1 MFKEEIFT
9 LWEDDVKA
17 IDMADHA
24 TPPAHLEGD
33 WDEWEWNDWEIFDGE
48 KPEAWITVHADGHLE
63 MPVDGEDELS
73 WEEVRTAS
81 TLNPEDIPI
90 FDKFF
95 EDFELGDWRAIKFDE
110 LRVETW

>member
-1 MFKEEIFT
+1 
-9 LWEDDVKA
+9 
-17 IDMADHA
+17 
-24 TPPAHLEGD
+24 
-33 WDEWEWNDWEIFDGE
+33 
-48 KPEAWITVHADGHLE
+48 

-95 EDFELGDWRAIKFDE
+95 EEFELGDWRTIKFDE